1 MGEILGRVMTV
12 AGSQVTVNPEAD
24 LGDEGLF
31 RIGAMVKVG
40 NGDREVVATISAVR
54 FESNSPSK
62 PILVADLL
70 GEIVPSDGGRPYPS
84 STDRLHDSRRT
95 YWTSVFL
102 VHDYPVRAGPGHS
115 RLPRGR
121 GDPRPAKGPHSCPV
135 VPDRISWPRS
145 DASIPRVRARG

>member
-40 NGDREVVATISAVR
+40 RGDREVVATISAVR

-62 PILVADLL
+62 PILFADLL
-70 GEIVPSDGGRPYPS
+70 GEIVASDEGPSRF
-84 STDRLHDSRRT
+84 RRGVT
-95 YWTSVFL
+95 QHPISGT
-102 VHDYPVRAGPGHS
+102 
-115 RLPRGR
+115 
-121 GDPRPAKGPHSCPV
+121 PV
-135 VPDRISWPRS
+135 VAATGTDLTTIFAHLERS
-145 DASIPRVRARG
+145 NV

>member
-62 PILVADLL
+62 PILFADLL
-70 GEIVPSDGGRPYPS
+70 GEIVASDEGPSRF
-84 STDRLHDSRRT
+84 RRGVT
-95 YWTSVFL
+95 RHPISGT
-102 VHDYPVRAGPGHS
+102 
-115 RLPRGR
+115 
-121 GDPRPAKGPHSCPV
+121 PV
-135 VPDRISWPRS
+135 VAATGADLTTIFAHLECSNVRIGTLYNDSGQPAFVLVNELLRKHLLCLGPP
-145 DASIPRVRARG
+145 APENPVL